1 MTTTT
6 TTTTGASRQQQCSRR
21 RICERQFSE
30 SFEIL
35 DFESFFASWSLDETV
50 AIFGHLNAHPKEN
63 VGERDREDAVNN
75 NNCEKVSTTSTAVHF
90 VNSQTRSPKVNILG
104 IQQQKKK
111 VKFGSALSGRS
122 QLFC

>member
-6 TTTTGASRQQQCSRR
+6 TTTTGASRQQRCSRR

-75 NNCEKVSTTSTAVHF
+75 NNCEKVSTTSTGRLL
-90 VNSQTRSPKVNILG
+90 SILST
-104 IQQQKKK
+104 
-111 VKFGSALSGRS
+111 VKLGLRKSTSWAFSSRRKRLNLGQR
-122 QLFC
+122 

>member
-21 RICERQFSE
+21 RICERHFSE
-30 SFEIL
+30 SFEIP
-35 DFESFFASWSLDETV
+35 DFESFSASWSLDETL

-90 VNSQTRSPKVNILG
+90 VSTVKLG
-104 IQQQKKK
+104 LRKSTSWAFSSRRKRLNLGQ
-111 VKFGSALSGRS
+111 R
-122 QLFC
+122 